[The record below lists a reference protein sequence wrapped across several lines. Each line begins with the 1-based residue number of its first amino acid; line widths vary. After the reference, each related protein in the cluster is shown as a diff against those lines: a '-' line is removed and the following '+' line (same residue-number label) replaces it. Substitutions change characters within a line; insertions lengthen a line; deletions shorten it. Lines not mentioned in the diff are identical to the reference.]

1 MHGVQQSLRWAVTRF
16 GRRVVGAGTFGAVIV
31 AAAAASVVPVVSQAA
46 EPAKNAKTG
55 KTANTGKTAKP
66 RVIEIQMAAIAYEP
80 NVIRVTANETVQ
92 FRFVNN
98 TVAPHEALFGD
109 AKAQEKHAKEMKA
122 AAAEGTDAH
131 AGHGK
136 HSMKGYLLVKP
147 KSTKTISYTFGK
159 AGRLTIGC
167 HQPGHWESGMKL
179 TVLVQPKTIG

>member
-1 MHGVQQSLRWAVTRF
+1 VPRF

-31 AAAAASVVPVVSQAA
+31 TAAASALVVPVGSQAA
-46 EPAKNAKTG
+46 EPAKKAKTG
-55 KTANTGKTAKP
+55 NTAKP

-92 FRFVNN
+92 FRFVND

-131 AGHGK
+131 AGHGN

-147 KSTKTISYTFGK
+147 KSTKTISYKFGK
-159 AGRLTIGC
+159 PGRLTIGC